1 LPSLGPH
8 RYVHFAHLA
17 QCEIEGGLHEA
28 YLRIN
33 GMEMARDWD
42 LRFDSNN
49 LPELRLVMVL
59 SFSNP
64 TALLLFFEVNEEL
77 QDGGVNF
84 GWLFLLC
91 PMT

>member
-1 LPSLGPH
+1 MRIPLIVGSTKW
-8 RYVHFAHLA
+8 REN
-17 QCEIEGGLHEA
+17 CTA

-33 GMEMARDWD
+33 GMEMTRDWD
-42 LRFDSNN
+42 LRFDSNS
-49 LPELRLVMVL
+49 LLELRVVIVR